1 MRKLV
6 ALVVLACIFPAM
18 AFAADKIA
26 IPSDAVVI
34 KGTLIDNMCAEAN
47 KGDIDKFVKTHT
59 KECALMPA
67 CAASG
72 YSLYVDGKLV
82 NLDAGSS
89 AMAEEFLKAPD
100 SKLDVEMEVE
110 NKEGDLSVISI
121 MNRK

>member
-1 MRKLV
+1 MKKL
-6 ALVVLACIFPAM
+6 AAAVVLACILPAM

-26 IPSDAVVI
+26 MPSDAVVL
-34 KGTLIDNMCAEAN
+34 KGTLIDNMCADAN
-47 KGDIDKFVKTHT
+47 KDGIDKFIKTHT

-72 YSLYVDGKLV
+72 YSLYSDGKLMK
-82 NLDAGSS
+82 LDAGSS

-100 SKLDVEMEVE
+100 SKLNVEMEVE